1 MITNTLAALMPWSS
15 HATSEIDAQGFKC
28 AQRLAFEAAVTV
40 GKELQE
46 GWTEKQAAELMG
58 TYLKDSGVKA
68 FFHEPYA
75 WFGDRTRFDGI
86 NRKKPLD
93 FAPTDRRLKSGDP
106 VILDVAPIVEG
117 YVGDIGYALSLGP
130 HKELEN
136 AMTFLRRL
144 RADIPKIFAEHAHQ
158 GGTIWKIIDNE
169 IRLAGYDNIHKIY
182 PFHVLGHRLRRMPF
196 ANFSLKTPV
205 RFSLHS
211 VAQILAGGFF
221 AELLNAD
228 HDGPLQGFWA
238 IEPHV
243 GGDGFGAK
251 FEEVLVVDDK
261 GCRWLDDKVPH
272 IRATL

>member
-1 MITNTLAALMPWSS
+1 MITNTLASILPWTS
-15 HATSEIDAQGFKC
+15 HTTSETDAQGFKC
-28 AQRLAFEAAVTV
+28 AQRLAYEAAIAV

-46 GWTEKQAAELMG
+46 GWTEKQATDLMG
-58 TYLKDSGVKA
+58 TYLKDCGVKA

-93 FAPTDRRLKSGDP
+93 FAPTDRRLKVEDAI
-106 VILDVAPIVEG
+106 ILDVAPLVNG
-117 YVGDIGYALSLGP
+117 YIGDIGYSLSLEP
-130 HKELEN
+130 NTELEN

-144 RADIPKIFAEHAHQ
+144 RKEIPKIFNEHLSH
-158 GGTIWKIIDNE
+158 GGAIWKIIDNE

-182 PFHVLGHRLRRMPF
+182 PFHVLGHRLRRVPF
-196 ANFSLKTPV
+196 ANLALKTPV

-228 HDGPLQGFWA
+228 HDGSLQGFWA
-238 IEPHV
+238 IEPHI
-243 GGDGFGAK
+243 GGKGFGAK
-251 FEEVLVVDDK
+251 FEEVLVVDSK
-261 GCRWLDDKVPH
+261 GCHWLDNEVPH
-272 IRATL
+272 L